1 MLKNMN
7 IGQRLNAAFGCVLL
21 LLVVVVVVGY
31 FNVSRLDALIM
42 EVVHDKFQKVELL
55 NDMNEDA
62 NVISRAVRN
71 MVIQPDGE
79 TIKKENIRIT
89 EMQEKIAKDISQL
102 QEVAHSDTDKSYL
115 NTVIAARNAH
125 KEQLALTLDML
136 HQGKTK
142 EAATA
147 LFGRFREAQTAYF
160 KALKDMGQYQVKE
173 VERVGGDADEL
184 AGFTRW
190 LILIMGIIALL
201 LGGALAWFITRSITR
216 PIAACVEAAHRIAT
230 GNTEV
235 QLDTTA
241 KDETGVLQTAM
252 AKMVEAIKAMANE
265 VAGLSQAAVAGRLT
279 IRADATKHQGDFKMI
294 VEGVNNTMSRLVGL
308 LDTMPAPAMIID
320 NDFTILYM
328 NELGAKVGGK
338 TPAQL
343 IGSNCYDH
351 FKTSDCKTDRCA
363 CGQAMRGGQVANS
376 ETDAHPAA
384 GVDLD
389 ISYSGTPLRDEAGKI
404 IGAFEVVSDQT
415 AVKKAARQ
423 AQKVADYQNIETEK
437 VVSCMSKLAKG
448 DTSCAI
454 TPAPSDA
461 DTAETRKTFQSIA
474 DAFNACTAVV
484 GALAADVAMLSRAA
498 MEGKLNTRADAA
510 KHQGDFKKIVEG
522 VNNTISRLV
531 GLLDTMPT
539 PAMIIDNDFNVQ
551 YMNELGA
558 KVGGKTPAQ
567 LIGTRCYDHFSTS
580 DCKTDRCACG
590 QAMRSGQ
597 NSSSETDAHPG
608 GLDLD
613 ISYIATP
620 LRDEAGKIIGAFE
633 VVSDQTAIKKAGRVA
648 EKIANYQEIETQKLV
663 ECLEKIAEGD
673 LSLAIET
680 EPADTDTDSV
690 KQVFDGIGSALGA
703 LIKALNEITVA
714 AREIAGGN
722 LLVTMKKRSEQDA
735 LIQALQEMVEKIKEI
750 ITDVRGAADQVAS
763 GSQELSS
770 SSQQVSQ
777 GASEQAAAVEEIS
790 SSMEELASTVA
801 QTADHARQT
810 ATISTKA
817 AADAVDGGKAV
828 GETVAAMQLIAKKI
842 ELIEEIARQTNLL
855 ALNAAIEAARAGEH
869 GKGFAVV
876 AAEVRKLAERSQ
888 VSAQEIKGVASA
900 SVETASNAGKLINEI
915 VPQIQK
921 TAELVHEI
929 DAASNEQARGIDENA
944 RAIQQF
950 DQVIQAN
957 SAAAEEMASTSEE
970 LTAQAAHLQETIA
983 FFKVEDEARFRPQ
996 GGRPLPLPAPII
1008 PAPAAKKKSGGGKG
1022 KGVKLSLPGAGDG
1035 DFERY

>member
-1 MLKNMN
+1 MLSNLN
-7 IGQRLNAAFGCVLL
+7 IGQRLNAAFGVVLL
-21 LLVVVVVVGY
+21 LLAAVATVSY
-31 FNVSRLDALIM
+31 FNVSRLDGLIM
-42 EVVHDKFQKVELL
+42 GVVHDKFQKVELL

-62 NVISRAVRN
+62 NVISRALRN
-71 MVIQPDGE
+71 MVIQPDAE
-79 TIKKENIRIT
+79 TIKKENSRIS
-89 EMQEKIAKDISQL
+89 EMQEKITKDVGQL
-102 QEVAHSDTDKSYL
+102 QEIVHSDTGKGYL
-115 NTVIAARNAH
+115 STLIDARKVH
-125 KEQLALTLDML
+125 KEQLALMLDML

-142 EAATA
+142 EASVA
-147 LFGRFREAQTAYF
+147 LFGKFREAQTAYF
-160 KALKDMGQYQVKE
+160 KALEDMGHYQIKE
-173 VERVGGDADEL
+173 VERVGGDADAL
-184 AGFTRW
+184 AGFTKM
-190 LILIMGIIALL
+190 LILTMGIIALL

-216 PIAACVEAAHRIAT
+216 PISACVEAAHQIAA

-241 KDETGVLQTAM
+241 NDETGVLQTAM
-252 AKMVEAIKAMANE
+252 AKMAEAIKAMVAE
-265 VAGLSQAAVAGRLT
+265 VAVLSLAAVEGKLNT
-279 IRADATKHQGDFKMI
+279 RADSSKHQGDYKKI
-294 VEGVNNTMSRLVGL
+294 VEGLNNTMSRLVGL
-308 LDTMPAPAMIID
+308 LDAMPAPAMIID

-343 IGSNCYDH
+343 IGSHCFDH

-363 CGQAMRGGQVANS
+363 CGQAMRSGQNASS

-384 GVDLD
+384 GLDLD
-389 ISYSGTPLRDEAGKI
+389 IAYSGMPLRDEAGKI

-448 DTSCAI
+448 DTSCSI

-461 DTAETRKTFQSIA
+461 DTDEVRKTFQTIA

-484 GALAADVAMLSRAA
+484 SALVVDVGMLSRAA
-498 MEGKLNTRADAA
+498 VEGKLNTRADAT

-522 VNNTISRLV
+522 INNTMSRLV

-539 PAMIIDNDFNVQ
+539 PAMIIDNDFTVQ

-558 KVGGKTPAQ
+558 KVGGKTQAQ
-567 LIGTRCYDHFSTS
+567 LVGTRCYDHFKTS
-580 DCKTDRCACG
+580 DCKTENCACG

-597 NSSSETDAHPG
+597 NANSETDAHPG
-608 GLDLD
+608 GLTLD

-620 LRDEAGKIIGAFE
+620 LRDEQGKIIGAFE
-633 VVSDQTAIKKAGRVA
+633 VVSDQTAIKQAARVA
-648 EKIANYQEIETQKLV
+648 EKIANYQSIETHKLV
-663 ECLEKIAEGD
+663 ECLEKIADGD
-673 LSLAIET
+673 ISITIET
-680 EPADTDTDSV
+680 EPADSDTDSV
-690 KQVFDGIGSALGA
+690 KQIFDGIGSALSA
-703 LIKALNEITVA
+703 LISALTEITA
-714 AREIAGGN
+714 TAREIAGGN
-722 LLVTMKKRSEQDA
+722 LLVKMTKRSEQDD
-735 LIQALQEMVEKIKEI
+735 LIQALQDMVEKLKEI
-750 ITDVRGAADQVAS
+750 ITDVRGASDQVAS

-810 ATISTKA
+810 AALSTKA
-817 AADAVDGGKAV
+817 AADAVEGGRAV
-828 GETVAAMQLIAKKI
+828 AETVTAMQHIATKI

-888 VSAQEIKGVASA
+888 VSAQEIKGVAGA
-900 SVETASNAGKLINEI
+900 SVETASNAGQLINEI

-970 LTAQAAHLQETIA
+970 LTAQAAHLQETIS
-983 FFKVEDEARFRPQ
+983 FFKVEMEARFRPPQ
-996 GGRPLPLPAPII
+996 SRPLPPPVSIGLAG
-1008 PAPAAKKKSGGGKG
+1008 KKAVSARKS
-1022 KGVKLSLPGAGDG
+1022 KGVKLALPGAGDG

>member
-1 MLKNMN
+1 MLQNMK

-21 LLVVVVVVGY
+21 LLAAVAMVGY
-31 FNVSRLDALIM
+31 LNVSRLDALIE

-62 NVISRAVRN
+62 NVIARALRN
-71 MVIQPDGE
+71 MIIQPDAE
-79 TIKKENIRIT
+79 TMKKENARIA
-89 EMQEKIAKDISQL
+89 EMQEKITKDIGQL
-102 QEVAHSDTDKSYL
+102 QEVVQSDTGKGYL
-115 NTVIAARNAH
+115 TALVEARKVH
-125 KEQLALTLDML
+125 KEQLAFILEML
-136 HQGKTK
+136 HQGRAK
-142 EAATA
+142 EASTA

-160 KALKDMGQYQVKE
+160 NALKQMGEYQTNE
-173 VERVGGDADEL
+173 TERVGLEAHGL
-184 AGFTRW
+184 AVFSRW
-190 LILIMGIIALL
+190 LILATGIVALL
-201 LGGALAWFITRSITR
+201 LGGALAWFISRSITR
-216 PIAACVEAAHRIAT
+216 PISACVEAAHRIAA

-235 QLDTTA
+235 RLDTSA
-241 KDETGVLQTAM
+241 SDETGVLQTAM
-252 AKMVEAIKAMANE
+252 AKMVEAIKAT
-265 VAGLSQAAVAGRLT
+265 VAEIAVLSQAAVEGKLST
-279 IRADATKHQGDFKMI
+279 RADATKHQGDYKKI

-320 NDFTILYM
+320 NDFHILYM

-338 TPAQL
+338 TPDQL
-343 IGSNCYDH
+343 IGTNCYDH

-363 CGQAMRGGQVANS
+363 CGQAMRSGQVANG

-389 ISYSGTPLRDEAGKI
+389 ISYIGTALRDEAGKI
-404 IGAFEVVSDQT
+404 IGAFEVVNDQT
-415 AVKKAARQ
+415 AIKKAARQ
-423 AQKVADYQNIETEK
+423 AQKVAEYQNIETEK

-448 DTSCAI
+448 DTTCSI
-454 TPAPSDA
+454 TPAPGDA
-461 DTAETRKTFQSIA
+461 DTAEIRKTFQAIA
-474 DAFNACTAVV
+474 EAFNACTAVV
-484 GALAADVAMLSRAA
+484 GSLAADVGMLSRAA
-498 MEGKLNTRADAA
+498 MEGKLSTRADAS

-558 KVGGKTPAQ
+558 KVGGKSAAQ
-567 LIGTRCYDHFSTS
+567 LVGTRCYDHFKTS

-597 NSSSETDAHPG
+597 NAGSETDAHPG

-613 ISYIATP
+613 ISYNATP
-620 LRDEAGKIIGAFE
+620 LRDETGKIIGAFE
-633 VVSDQTAIKKAGRVA
+633 VVSDQTAIKQAARVA
-648 EKIANYQEIETQKLV
+648 QKIATYQEIETHKLV
-663 ECLEKIAEGD
+663 ECLTRLAEGD
-673 LSLAIET
+673 ITLALET
-680 EPADTDTDSV
+680 EPADTDTAPV
-690 KQVFDGIGSALGA
+690 KQVYDGIGSAVGA
-703 LIKALNEITVA
+703 LINALNEITGT
-714 AREIAGGN
+714 AREIAAGN
-722 LLVTMKKRSEQDA
+722 LLVKMKKRSGQDE
-735 LIQALQEMVEKIKEI
+735 LIQALQDMVEKLKEI

-777 GASEQAAAVEEIS
+777 GASEQAASVEEIS

-810 ATISTKA
+810 AAISNKA

-828 GETVAAMQLIAKKI
+828 AETVAAMQLIANKI

-888 VSAQEIKGVASA
+888 VSAQEIKGVAGT
-900 SVETASNAGKLINEI
+900 SVETASNAGRLINDI

-983 FFKVEDEARFRPQ
+983 FFKVETESGLRSHV
-996 GGRPLPLPAPII
+996 LPLPRVASIGRGE
-1008 PAPAAKKKSGGGKG
+1008 KKPSGTKG
-1022 KGVKLSLPGAGDG
+1022 TGVKLSLPGAGDG

>member
-21 LLVVVVVVGY
+21 LLAVVVVVGY
-31 FNVSRLDALIM
+31 LNVSRLDALIM
-42 EVVHDKFQKVELL
+42 EVVHDKFQKVDLL

-89 EMQEKIAKDISQL
+89 EMQEKITKDISLL
-102 QEVAHSDTDKSYL
+102 QEVVHSDTDKSYL

-125 KEQLALTLDML
+125 KEQLALTMDML

-190 LILIMGIIALL
+190 LILSMGIIALL
-201 LGGALAWFITRSITR
+201 LGGVLAWFITRSITR

-241 KDETGVLQTAM
+241 KDETGVLQAAM

-351 FKTSDCKTDRCA
+351 FKTADCKTDRCA

-415 AVKKAARQ
+415 AIKKAARQ

-454 TPAPSDA
+454 IPAPSDA
-461 DTAETRKTFQSIA
+461 DTAETRKTFQAIA

-484 GALAADVAMLSRAA
+484 GSLAADVGMLSRAA
-498 MEGKLNTRADAA
+498 MEGKLSIRADAS
-510 KHQGDFKKIVEG
+510 KHEGDFKKILEG
-522 VNNTISRLV
+522 VNNTMSRLV

-558 KVGGKTPAQ
+558 KVGGKSAAQ
-567 LIGTRCYDHFSTS
+567 LVGTRCYDHFKTS
-580 DCKTDRCACG
+580 DCK
-590 QAMRSGQ
+590 
-597 NSSSETDAHPG
+597 PG
-608 GLDLD
+608 GLNLD
-613 ISYIATP
+613 ITYNATP

-633 VVSDQTAIKKAGRVA
+633 VVSDQTAIKQAARVA
-648 EKIANYQEIETQKLV
+648 EKIAGYQEIETQKLV
-663 ECLEKIAEGD
+663 ECLNRLAEGD
-673 LSLAIET
+673 ITLAIET
-680 EPADTDTDSV
+680 EPADSDTAPV
-690 KQVFDGIGSALGA
+690 KQVYDGIGSAVGT
-703 LIKALNEITVA
+703 LIHALNEITGT
-714 AREIAGGN
+714 AREIAAGN
-722 LLVTMKKRSEQDA
+722 LLVKMKKRSDQDE
-735 LIQALQEMVEKIKEI
+735 LIQALQNMVEKLKEI

-777 GASEQAAAVEEIS
+777 GASEQAASVEEIS

-810 ATISTKA
+810 AAISTKA

-828 GETVAAMQLIAKKI
+828 GETVAAMQLIATKI

-888 VSAQEIKGVASA
+888 VSAQEIKGVAGT
-900 SVETASNAGKLINEI
+900 SVETASNAGRLINDI

-950 DQVIQAN
+950 DQVIQSN

-983 FFKVEDEARFRPQ
+983 FFKVETESGPRSQILPPHRVSSIGR
-996 GGRPLPLPAPII
+996 GG
-1008 PAPAAKKKSGGGKG
+1008 KKSSGTQG
-1022 KGVKLSLPGAGDG
+1022 KGVKLSLPGAGEG

>member
-7 IGQRLNAAFGCVLL
+7 IGQRLNAAFGCILL
-21 LLVVVVVVGY
+21 LLALVASVGY
-31 FNVSRLDALIM
+31 FNVNRLDALIM
-42 EVVHDKFQKVELL
+42 GVVHDKFQKVEQL

-62 NVISRAVRN
+62 NVIARSLRN
-71 MVIQPDGE
+71 MIIQPDAE
-79 TIKKENIRIT
+79 TIKKENARINET
-89 EMQEKIAKDISQL
+89 QEKITKDLVHL
-102 QEVAHSDTDKSYL
+102 QEIVKSDTGKAYL
-115 NTVIAARNAH
+115 ATLIDTRKAYQ
-125 KEQLALTLDML
+125 EQLSLMVDML
-136 HQGKTK
+136 HQGRVKD
-142 EAATA
+142 ASVA
-147 LFGRFREAQTAYF
+147 LFGKFRDVQTAYF
-160 KALKDMGQYQVKE
+160 KALKEMGQYQVKE
-173 VERVGGDADEL
+173 VERVGGDADQL
-184 AGFTRW
+184 AGFTKW
-190 LILIMGIIALL
+190 LILLMGIVALL

-216 PIAACVEAAHRIAT
+216 PIAACLEAAHRIAE

-235 QLDTTA
+235 QLDTTSS
-241 KDETGVLQTAM
+241 DETGMLQVAM
-252 AKMVEAIKAMANE
+252 GKMAESIKGMVAEVEM
-265 VAGLSQAAVAGRLT
+265 LTQAAVAGKLST
-279 IRADATKHQGDFKMI
+279 RADATKHRGDYRKI
-294 VEGVNNTMSRLVGL
+294 IEGLNNTMARLVGL
-308 LDTMPAPAMIID
+308 LDAMPAPAMIID
-320 NDFTILYM
+320 NDYTIQYM

-343 IGSNCYDH
+343 VGSNCYDH
-351 FKTSDCKTDRCA
+351 FKTADCKTDRCA
-363 CGQAMRGGQVANS
+363 CGQAMRSGQNASS
-376 ETDAHPAA
+376 ETDAHPA
-384 GVDLD
+384 GLDLD
-389 ISYSGTPLRDEAGKI
+389 IAYSGIPLRDEAGKI

-415 AVKKAARQ
+415 AVKKAARLS
-423 AQKVADYQNIETEK
+423 QKVAEYQNVETEK
-437 VVSCMSKLAKG
+437 VVSCMNKLSKG
-448 DTSCAI
+448 DTSCSI

-461 DTAETRKTFQSIA
+461 DTAEVRKTFQSIA

-484 GALAADVAMLSRAA
+484 GAVATDVGMLSKAA
-498 MEGKLNTRADAA
+498 VEGKLNTRADAS
-510 KHQGDFKKIVEG
+510 KHQGEFKRIVEG
-522 VNNTISRLV
+522 INNTMARLV

-558 KVGGKTPAQ
+558 KVGGKTAAQ
-567 LIGTRCYDHFSTS
+567 LVGTRCYDHFSTS
-580 DCKTDRCACG
+580 DCKTERCACG

-597 NSSSETDAHPG
+597 NANSETDAHPG

-613 ISYIATP
+613 ITYSATP
-620 LRDEAGKIIGAFE
+620 LRDEEGKIIGAFE
-633 VVSDQTAIKKAGRVA
+633 VVSDQTAIKQAARVA
-648 EKIANYQEIETQKLV
+648 EKIASYQSVETQKLV

-673 LSLAIET
+673 ISCAIET
-680 EPADTDTDSV
+680 GPADTDTDSV
-690 KQVFDGIGSALGA
+690 KQIFDGIGSALNT
-703 LIKALNEITVA
+703 LIGALNEITET
-714 AREIAGGN
+714 ARDIAGGN
-722 LLVTMKKRSEQDA
+722 LLVKMTKRSEQDD
-735 LIQALQEMVEKIKEI
+735 LIQALQDMVEKLKEI
-750 ITDVRGAADQVAS
+750 ITDVRGASDQVAS

-810 ATISTKA
+810 AAISTKA

-888 VSAQEIKGVASA
+888 VSAQEIKGVAGA
-900 SVETASNAGKLINEI
+900 SVETASNAGKLINDI

-983 FFKVEDEARFRPQ
+983 FFKVETEAKFRPQ
-996 GGRPLPLPAPII
+996 GRALPVPGMSK
-1008 PAPAAKKKSGGGKG
+1008 PAAKKTSGGKG